1 MSLSSGFYCISL
13 AMTNSSRL
21 YTLLL
26 LFLWYDIT
34 MNTRNYTVLKYLKE
48 VGEYVTSEQLSAIC
62 HVSTKTILKDIQSL
76 NEDMKVTDNYI
87 DVKPSYGLKLVINDI
102 DAFSDFSA
110 SYRPFQDY
118 FVFSV
123 NQREDWVQKYLIEE
137 DKWIKSEYIC
147 EMLFISPSVLSQCLK
162 TIRKSLAQYDLKL
175 VQKPHYG
182 MKVEG
187 REFNKRLCLS
197 AIYMTYIDQR
207 EDFPGKQFNEEEL
220 EVINTITSV
229 LDHVLTRFEIS
240 MSEVSVQ
247 NFIID
252 IFVLLKRVKQG
263 TLLKATEKMVIDI
276 SRWKESIVAVEIA
289 KEIKRQLDIE
299 LGDQEI
305 VSLSIHLAS
314 KRIIRHYDESIHRI
328 IQNFDVM
335 QIVDNMLN
343 NIAEQWHIDFTQ
355 DRELCSMLTLHLIPL
370 EVRSRYNVVLQNP
383 LTIKIKQQNIL
394 AYQLAVSA
402 CNQLVDYH
410 GNNLSDE
417 EISYIALHIELAL
430 LRKQIKEKKNVLIMS
445 GGGRGTS
452 SILAYQIKELYNKY
466 INEIKMVDYI
476 GIKKYDFSH
485 VDLLIT
491 SAPIKEELP
500 ISIIEVNYYLTEQ
513 DKKKIKNYL
522 DDQEIFHMSLHL
534 EENLILR
541 NINIS
546 KKEDVIAYMI
556 QHTIK
561 QEDLIEKMIENDYIG
576 NYELENMVAVL
587 SCQANI
593 PESKVIMAILEKPI
607 LWNKRKVQLIIMP
620 IIGAHMNLQVLDLF
634 KELSLLVQ
642 NALYI
647 KKIIKQQ
654 NYKDILDIFADIE
667 SKNQ

>member
-1 MSLSSGFYCISL
+1 MYLPRNDPILHACIHS
-13 AMTNSSRL
+13 
-21 YTLLL
+21 YFF
-26 LFLWYDIT
+26 FLWYDIT
-34 MNTRNYTVLKYLKE
+34 MNTRNYTILKYLKE

-87 DVKPSYGLKLVINDI
+87 DVKPSYGLKLVINDM

-123 NQREDWVQKYLIEE
+123 NEREDWVQKYLIEE

-229 LDHVLTRFEIS
+229 LDNVLTRFEIS

-263 TLLKATEKMVIDI
+263 ILLKATEKMVIDI
-276 SRWKESIVAVEIA
+276 SRWTESIVAVEIA
-289 KEIKRQLDIE
+289 KEIKKQLDIE

-593 PESKVIMAILEKPI
+593 PKSKVIMAILEKPI

-647 KKIIKQQ
+647 KKIIKKQ

>member
-1 MSLSSGFYCISL
+1 
-13 AMTNSSRL
+13 
-21 YTLLL
+21 
-26 LFLWYDIT
+26 

-123 NQREDWVQKYLIEE
+123 NEREDWVQKYLIEE

-229 LDHVLTRFEIS
+229 LDNVLTRFEIS

-263 TLLKATEKMVIDI
+263 ILLKATEKMVIDI
-276 SRWKESIVAVEIA
+276 SRWTESIVAVEIA

>member
-1 MSLSSGFYCISL
+1 
-13 AMTNSSRL
+13 
-21 YTLLL
+21 
-26 LFLWYDIT
+26 
-34 MNTRNYTVLKYLKE
+34 MNTRNYTILKYLKE

-123 NQREDWVQKYLIEE
+123 NEREDWVQKYLIEE

-229 LDHVLTRFEIS
+229 LDNVLTRFEIS

-263 TLLKATEKMVIDI
+263 ILLKATEKMVIDI
-276 SRWKESIVAVEIA
+276 SRWTESIVAVEIA

-647 KKIIKQQ
+647 KKIIKKQ

-667 SKNQ
+667 SKN

>member
-1 MSLSSGFYCISL
+1 
-13 AMTNSSRL
+13 
-21 YTLLL
+21 
-26 LFLWYDIT
+26 
-34 MNTRNYTVLKYLKE
+34 MNTRNYTILKYLKE

-123 NQREDWVQKYLIEE
+123 NEREDWVQKYLIEE

-229 LDHVLTRFEIS
+229 LDNVLTRFEIS

-263 TLLKATEKMVIDI
+263 ILLKATEKMVIDI
-276 SRWKESIVAVEIA
+276 SRWTESIVAVEIA

>member
-1 MSLSSGFYCISL
+1 
-13 AMTNSSRL
+13 
-21 YTLLL
+21 
-26 LFLWYDIT
+26 
-34 MNTRNYTVLKYLKE
+34 MNTRNYTILKYLKE

-123 NQREDWVQKYLIEE
+123 NEREDWVQKYLIEE

-276 SRWKESIVAVEIA
+276 SRWTESIVAVEIA

-299 LGDQEI
+299 LGDQQI

-647 KKIIKQQ
+647 KKIIKKQ

>member
-1 MSLSSGFYCISL
+1 
-13 AMTNSSRL
+13 
-21 YTLLL
+21 
-26 LFLWYDIT
+26 
-34 MNTRNYTVLKYLKE
+34 MNTRNYTILKYLKE

-123 NQREDWVQKYLIEE
+123 NEREDWVQKYLIEE

-276 SRWKESIVAVEIA
+276 SRWTESIVAVEIA

-513 DKKKIKNYL
+513 DKKKIKNCL

-576 NYELENMVAVL
+576 NYELENMVTVL

-647 KKIIKQQ
+647 KKIIKKQ

>member
-1 MSLSSGFYCISL
+1 
-13 AMTNSSRL
+13 
-21 YTLLL
+21 
-26 LFLWYDIT
+26 
-34 MNTRNYTVLKYLKE
+34 MNTRNYTILKYLKE

-123 NQREDWVQKYLIEE
+123 NEREDWVQKYLIEE

-229 LDHVLTRFEIS
+229 LDNVLTRFEIS

-263 TLLKATEKMVIDI
+263 ILLKATEKMVIDI
-276 SRWKESIVAVEIA
+276 SRWTESIVAVEIA

-576 NYELENMVAVL
+576 NYELENMVTVL

-634 KELSLLVQ
+634 RELSLLVQ

-647 KKIIKQQ
+647 KKIIKKQ

-667 SKNQ
+667 SVI

>member
-1 MSLSSGFYCISL
+1 
-13 AMTNSSRL
+13 
-21 YTLLL
+21 
-26 LFLWYDIT
+26 
-34 MNTRNYTVLKYLKE
+34 MNTRNYTILKYLKE

-87 DVKPSYGLKLVINDI
+87 DVKPSYGLKLVINDM

-123 NQREDWVQKYLIEE
+123 NEREDWVQKYLIEE

-229 LDHVLTRFEIS
+229 LDNVLTRFEIS

-263 TLLKATEKMVIDI
+263 ILLKATEKMVIDI
-276 SRWKESIVAVEIA
+276 SRWTESIVAVEIA

-445 GGGRGTS
+445 GGGGRGTS

>member
-1 MSLSSGFYCISL
+1 
-13 AMTNSSRL
+13 
-21 YTLLL
+21 
-26 LFLWYDIT
+26 
-34 MNTRNYTVLKYLKE
+34 MNTRNYTILKYLKE

-123 NQREDWVQKYLIEE
+123 NEREDWVQKYLIEE

-276 SRWKESIVAVEIA
+276 SRWTESIVAVEIA

-335 QIVDNMLN
+335 QIVDSMLN

-370 EVRSRYNVVLQNP
+370 EVRARYNVVLQNP

>member
-1 MSLSSGFYCISL
+1 
-13 AMTNSSRL
+13 
-21 YTLLL
+21 
-26 LFLWYDIT
+26 
-34 MNTRNYTVLKYLKE
+34 MNTRNYTILKYLKE

-123 NQREDWVQKYLIEE
+123 NEREDWVQKYLIEE

-276 SRWKESIVAVEIA
+276 SRWTESIVAVEIA

-522 DDQEIFHMSLHL
+522 DDQEIFHMSHHL

-576 NYELENMVAVL
+576 NYELENMVTVL

-647 KKIIKQQ
+647 KKIIKKQ

>member
-1 MSLSSGFYCISL
+1 
-13 AMTNSSRL
+13 
-21 YTLLL
+21 
-26 LFLWYDIT
+26 
-34 MNTRNYTVLKYLKE
+34 MNTRNYTILKYLKE

-123 NQREDWVQKYLIEE
+123 NEREDWVQKYLIEE

-147 EMLFISPSVLSQCLK
+147 EILFISPSVLSQCLK

-229 LDHVLTRFEIS
+229 LDNVLTRFEIS

-263 TLLKATEKMVIDI
+263 ILLKATEKMVIDI
-276 SRWKESIVAVEIA
+276 SRWTESIVAVEIA
-289 KEIKRQLDIE
+289 KEIKKQLDIE

-647 KKIIKQQ
+647 KKIIKKQ

>member
-1 MSLSSGFYCISL
+1 
-13 AMTNSSRL
+13 
-21 YTLLL
+21 
-26 LFLWYDIT
+26 
-34 MNTRNYTVLKYLKE
+34 MNTRNYTILKYLKE

-87 DVKPSYGLKLVINDI
+87 DVKPSYGLKLVINDM

-123 NQREDWVQKYLIEE
+123 NEREDWVQKYLIEE

-229 LDHVLTRFEIS
+229 LDNVLTRFEIS

-252 IFVLLKRVKQG
+252 IYVLLKRVKQG
-263 TLLKATEKMVIDI
+263 ILLKATEKMVIDI
-276 SRWKESIVAVEIA
+276 SRWTESIVAVEIA
-289 KEIKRQLDIE
+289 KEIKKQLDIE

-593 PESKVIMAILEKPI
+593 PKSKVIMAILEKPI

-647 KKIIKQQ
+647 KKIIKKQ

>member
-1 MSLSSGFYCISL
+1 
-13 AMTNSSRL
+13 
-21 YTLLL
+21 
-26 LFLWYDIT
+26 
-34 MNTRNYTVLKYLKE
+34 MNTRNYTILKYLKE

-87 DVKPSYGLKLVINDI
+87 DVKPSYGLKLVINDM

-123 NQREDWVQKYLIEE
+123 NEREDYVQKYLIEE

-229 LDHVLTRFEIS
+229 LDNVLTRFEIS

-263 TLLKATEKMVIDI
+263 ILLKATEKMVIDI
-276 SRWKESIVAVEIA
+276 SRWTESIVAVEIA
-289 KEIKRQLDIE
+289 KEIKKQLDIE

-335 QIVDNMLN
+335 QIVDNMLD

>member
-1 MSLSSGFYCISL
+1 
-13 AMTNSSRL
+13 
-21 YTLLL
+21 
-26 LFLWYDIT
+26 
-34 MNTRNYTVLKYLKE
+34 MNTRNYTILKYLKE
-48 VGEYVTSEQLSAIC
+48 VGEYVPSEQLSAIC

-110 SYRPFQDY
+110 AYRPFQDY

-123 NQREDWVQKYLIEE
+123 NEREDWVQKYLIEE

-229 LDHVLTRFEIS
+229 LDNVLTRFEIS

-263 TLLKATEKMVIDI
+263 ILLKATEKMVIDI
-276 SRWKESIVAVEIA
+276 SRWTESIVAVEIA
-289 KEIKRQLDIE
+289 KEIKKQLDIE

-593 PESKVIMAILEKPI
+593 PKSKVIMAILEKPI

-647 KKIIKQQ
+647 KKIIKKQ

>member
-1 MSLSSGFYCISL
+1 
-13 AMTNSSRL
+13 
-21 YTLLL
+21 
-26 LFLWYDIT
+26 

-123 NQREDWVQKYLIEE
+123 NEREDWVQKYLIEE

-263 TLLKATEKMVIDI
+263 ILLKATEKMVIDI

-593 PESKVIMAILEKPI
+593 PKSKVIMAILEKPI

-647 KKIIKQQ
+647 KKIIKKQ

>member
-1 MSLSSGFYCISL
+1 
-13 AMTNSSRL
+13 
-21 YTLLL
+21 
-26 LFLWYDIT
+26 
-34 MNTRNYTVLKYLKE
+34 MNTRNYTILKYLKE

-87 DVKPSYGLKLVINDI
+87 DVKPSYGLKLVINDM

-123 NQREDWVQKYLIEE
+123 NEREDWVQKYLIEE

-207 EDFPGKQFNEEEL
+207 EEFPGKQFNEEEL

-229 LDHVLTRFEIS
+229 LDNVLTRFEIS

-263 TLLKATEKMVIDI
+263 ILLKATEKMVIDI
-276 SRWKESIVAVEIA
+276 SRWTESIVAVEIA
-289 KEIKRQLDIE
+289 KEIKKQLDIE

-335 QIVDNMLN
+335 QIVDNMLD

>member
-1 MSLSSGFYCISL
+1 
-13 AMTNSSRL
+13 
-21 YTLLL
+21 
-26 LFLWYDIT
+26 
-34 MNTRNYTVLKYLKE
+34 MNTRNYTILKYLKE

-123 NQREDWVQKYLIEE
+123 NEREDWVQKYLIEE

-229 LDHVLTRFEIS
+229 LDNVLTRFEIS

>member
-1 MSLSSGFYCISL
+1 
-13 AMTNSSRL
+13 
-21 YTLLL
+21 
-26 LFLWYDIT
+26 

-87 DVKPSYGLKLVINDI
+87 DVKPSYGLKLVINDM

-123 NQREDWVQKYLIEE
+123 NEREDWVQKYLIEE

-229 LDHVLTRFEIS
+229 LDNVLTRFEIS

-276 SRWKESIVAVEIA
+276 SRWTESIVAVEIA
-289 KEIKRQLDIE
+289 KEIKKQLDIE

>member
-1 MSLSSGFYCISL
+1 
-13 AMTNSSRL
+13 
-21 YTLLL
+21 
-26 LFLWYDIT
+26 

-123 NQREDWVQKYLIEE
+123 NEREDWVQKYLIEE

-182 MKVEG
+182 MKVDG

-576 NYELENMVAVL
+576 NYELENMVTVL

-634 KELSLLVQ
+634 RELSLLVQ

-647 KKIIKQQ
+647 KKIIKKQ

>member
-1 MSLSSGFYCISL
+1 
-13 AMTNSSRL
+13 
-21 YTLLL
+21 
-26 LFLWYDIT
+26 
-34 MNTRNYTVLKYLKE
+34 MNTRNYTILKYLKE

-87 DVKPSYGLKLVINDI
+87 DVKPSYGLKLVINDM

-123 NQREDWVQKYLIEE
+123 NEREDWVQKYLIEE

-229 LDHVLTRFEIS
+229 LDNVLTRFEIS

>member
-1 MSLSSGFYCISL
+1 
-13 AMTNSSRL
+13 
-21 YTLLL
+21 
-26 LFLWYDIT
+26 
-34 MNTRNYTVLKYLKE
+34 MNTRNYTILKYLKE

-76 NEDMKVTDNYI
+76 NEDMKVTDNYS
-87 DVKPSYGLKLVINDI
+87 DVKPSYGLKLVINDM

-123 NQREDWVQKYLIEE
+123 NEREDYVQKYLIEE

-229 LDHVLTRFEIS
+229 LDNVLTRFEIS

-263 TLLKATEKMVIDI
+263 ILLKATEKMVIDI
-276 SRWKESIVAVEIA
+276 SRWTESIVAVEIA
-289 KEIKRQLDIE
+289 KEIKKQLDIE

-335 QIVDNMLN
+335 QIVDNMLD

>member
-1 MSLSSGFYCISL
+1 
-13 AMTNSSRL
+13 
-21 YTLLL
+21 
-26 LFLWYDIT
+26 

-123 NQREDWVQKYLIEE
+123 NEREDWVQKYLIEE

-229 LDHVLTRFEIS
+229 LDNVLTRFEIS

-276 SRWKESIVAVEIA
+276 SRWTESIVAVEIA

>member
-1 MSLSSGFYCISL
+1 
-13 AMTNSSRL
+13 
-21 YTLLL
+21 
-26 LFLWYDIT
+26 

-87 DVKPSYGLKLVINDI
+87 DVKPSYGLKLVINDM

-123 NQREDWVQKYLIEE
+123 NEREDWVQKYLIEE

-229 LDHVLTRFEIS
+229 LDNVLTRFEIS

-263 TLLKATEKMVIDI
+263 ILLKATEKMVIDI
-276 SRWKESIVAVEIA
+276 SRWTESIVAVEIA
-289 KEIKRQLDIE
+289 KEIKKQLDIE

-335 QIVDNMLN
+335 QIVDNMLD

-466 INEIKMVDYI
+466 INEIKMIDYI

-522 DDQEIFHMSLHL
+522 DDQEIFHMSPHL

-546 KKEDVIAYMI
+546 KKEDVIAYII

-561 QEDLIEKMIENDYIG
+561 QKNLIEKMIENDYIG

-647 KKIIKQQ
+647 KKIIKKQ

>member
-1 MSLSSGFYCISL
+1 
-13 AMTNSSRL
+13 
-21 YTLLL
+21 
-26 LFLWYDIT
+26 
-34 MNTRNYTVLKYLKE
+34 MNTRNYTILKYLKE

-76 NEDMKVTDNYI
+76 NEDMKVTNNYI
-87 DVKPSYGLKLVINDI
+87 DVKPSYGLKLVINDM

-123 NQREDWVQKYLIEE
+123 NEREDWVQKYLIEE

-147 EMLFISPSVLSQCLK
+147 EILFISPSVLSQCLK

-229 LDHVLTRFEIS
+229 LDNVLTRFEIS

-263 TLLKATEKMVIDI
+263 ILLKATEKMVIDI
-276 SRWKESIVAVEIA
+276 SRWTESIVAVEIA
-289 KEIKRQLDIE
+289 KEIKKQLDIE

-647 KKIIKQQ
+647 KKIIKKQ

>member
-1 MSLSSGFYCISL
+1 
-13 AMTNSSRL
+13 
-21 YTLLL
+21 
-26 LFLWYDIT
+26 
-34 MNTRNYTVLKYLKE
+34 MNTRNYTILKYLKE

-87 DVKPSYGLKLVINDI
+87 DVKPSYGLKLVINDM

-123 NQREDWVQKYLIEE
+123 NEREDLVQKYLIEE

-229 LDHVLTRFEIS
+229 LDNVLTRFEIS

-263 TLLKATEKMVIDI
+263 ILLKATEKMVIDI
-276 SRWKESIVAVEIA
+276 SRWTESIVAVEIA
-289 KEIKRQLDIE
+289 KEIKKQLDIE

-335 QIVDNMLN
+335 QIVDNMLD

>member
-1 MSLSSGFYCISL
+1 
-13 AMTNSSRL
+13 
-21 YTLLL
+21 
-26 LFLWYDIT
+26 

-123 NQREDWVQKYLIEE
+123 NEREDWVQKYLIEE

-229 LDHVLTRFEIS
+229 LDNVLTRFEIS

-263 TLLKATEKMVIDI
+263 ILLKATEKMVIDI
-276 SRWKESIVAVEIA
+276 SRWTESIVAVEIA
-289 KEIKRQLDIE
+289 KEIKKQLDIE

-593 PESKVIMAILEKPI
+593 PKSKVIMAILEKPI

>member
-1 MSLSSGFYCISL
+1 
-13 AMTNSSRL
+13 
-21 YTLLL
+21 
-26 LFLWYDIT
+26 
-34 MNTRNYTVLKYLKE
+34 MNTRNYTILKYLKE

-123 NQREDWVQKYLIEE
+123 NEREDWVQKYLIEE

-276 SRWKESIVAVEIA
+276 SRWTESIVAVEIA

-355 DRELCSMLTLHLIPL
+355 DCELCSMLTLHLIPL

-576 NYELENMVAVL
+576 NYELENMVTVL

-647 KKIIKQQ
+647 KKIIKKQ

>member
-1 MSLSSGFYCISL
+1 MSISSGFYCISL
-13 AMTNSSRL
+13 AMTQFF
-21 YTLLL
+21 TLVYILTS
-26 LFLWYDIT
+26 FLWYDIT
-34 MNTRNYTVLKYLKE
+34 MNTRNYTILKYLKE

-87 DVKPSYGLKLVINDI
+87 DVKPSYGLKLVINDM

-123 NQREDWVQKYLIEE
+123 NEREDWVQKYLIEE

-229 LDHVLTRFEIS
+229 LDNVLTRFEIS

>member
-1 MSLSSGFYCISL
+1 
-13 AMTNSSRL
+13 
-21 YTLLL
+21 
-26 LFLWYDIT
+26 

-110 SYRPFQDY
+110 SYRPFHDY

-123 NQREDWVQKYLIEE
+123 NEREDWVQKYLIEE

-247 NFIID
+247 NLIID

>member
-1 MSLSSGFYCISL
+1 
-13 AMTNSSRL
+13 
-21 YTLLL
+21 
-26 LFLWYDIT
+26 
-34 MNTRNYTVLKYLKE
+34 MNTRNYTILKYLKE

-123 NQREDWVQKYLIEE
+123 NEREDWVQKYLIEE

-263 TLLKATEKMVIDI
+263 ILLKATEKMVIDI
-276 SRWKESIVAVEIA
+276 SRWTESIVAVEIA

-522 DDQEIFHMSLHL
+522 DDQEIFHMSHHL

-647 KKIIKQQ
+647 KKIIKKQ

>member
-1 MSLSSGFYCISL
+1 
-13 AMTNSSRL
+13 
-21 YTLLL
+21 
-26 LFLWYDIT
+26 
-34 MNTRNYTVLKYLKE
+34 MNTRNYTILKYLKE

-123 NQREDWVQKYLIEE
+123 NEREDWVQKYLIEE

-147 EMLFISPSVLSQCLK
+147 EILFISPSVLSQCLK

-263 TLLKATEKMVIDI
+263 ILLKATEKMVIDI
-276 SRWKESIVAVEIA
+276 SRWTESIVAVEIA

-647 KKIIKQQ
+647 KKIIKKQ

>member
-1 MSLSSGFYCISL
+1 
-13 AMTNSSRL
+13 
-21 YTLLL
+21 
-26 LFLWYDIT
+26 
-34 MNTRNYTVLKYLKE
+34 MNTRNYTILKYLKE

-87 DVKPSYGLKLVINDI
+87 DVKPSYGLKLVINDM

-123 NQREDWVQKYLIEE
+123 NEREDWVQKYLIEE

-229 LDHVLTRFEIS
+229 LDNVLTRFEIS

-263 TLLKATEKMVIDI
+263 ILLKATEKMVIDI
-276 SRWKESIVAVEIA
+276 SRWTESIVAVEIA

-593 PESKVIMAILEKPI
+593 PKSKVIMAILEKPI

>member
-1 MSLSSGFYCISL
+1 
-13 AMTNSSRL
+13 
-21 YTLLL
+21 
-26 LFLWYDIT
+26 
-34 MNTRNYTVLKYLKE
+34 MNTRNYTILKYLKE

-87 DVKPSYGLKLVINDI
+87 DVKPSYGLKLVINDM

-123 NQREDWVQKYLIEE
+123 NEREDWVQKYLIEE

-229 LDHVLTRFEIS
+229 LDNVLTRFEIS

-263 TLLKATEKMVIDI
+263 ILLKATEKMVIDI
-276 SRWKESIVAVEIA
+276 SRWTESIVAVEIA
-289 KEIKRQLDIE
+289 KEIKKQLDIE

-593 PESKVIMAILEKPI
+593 PKSKVIMAILEKPI

-647 KKIIKQQ
+647 KKIIKKQ

>member
-1 MSLSSGFYCISL
+1 
-13 AMTNSSRL
+13 
-21 YTLLL
+21 
-26 LFLWYDIT
+26 

-87 DVKPSYGLKLVINDI
+87 DVKPSYGLKLVINDM

-123 NQREDWVQKYLIEE
+123 NEREDWVQKYLIEE

-229 LDHVLTRFEIS
+229 LDNVLTRFEIS

>member
-1 MSLSSGFYCISL
+1 
-13 AMTNSSRL
+13 
-21 YTLLL
+21 
-26 LFLWYDIT
+26 
-34 MNTRNYTVLKYLKE
+34 MNTRNYTILKYLKE

-123 NQREDWVQKYLIEE
+123 NEREDWVQKYLIEE

-263 TLLKATEKMVIDI
+263 ILLKATEKMVIDI
-276 SRWKESIVAVEIA
+276 SRWTESIVAVEIA
-289 KEIKRQLDIE
+289 KEIKKQLDIE

-647 KKIIKQQ
+647 KKIIKKQ

-667 SKNQ
+667 SKNEPLIFKGGQ

>member
-1 MSLSSGFYCISL
+1 
-13 AMTNSSRL
+13 
-21 YTLLL
+21 
-26 LFLWYDIT
+26 
-34 MNTRNYTVLKYLKE
+34 MNTRNYTILKYLKE

-123 NQREDWVQKYLIEE
+123 NEREDWVQKYLIEE

-147 EMLFISPSVLSQCLK
+147 EILFISPSVLSQCLK
-162 TIRKSLAQYDLKL
+162 TIRKSLAQYDLKH

-229 LDHVLTRFEIS
+229 LDNVLTRFEIS

-252 IFVLLKRVKQG
+252 IFVLLKRIKQG
-263 TLLKATEKMVIDI
+263 ILLKATEKMVIDI
-276 SRWKESIVAVEIA
+276 SRWTESIVAVEIA
-289 KEIKRQLDIE
+289 KEIKKQLDIE

-522 DDQEIFHMSLHL
+522 DDQEIFHMSHHL

-647 KKIIKQQ
+647 KKIIKKQ

>member
-1 MSLSSGFYCISL
+1 
-13 AMTNSSRL
+13 
-21 YTLLL
+21 
-26 LFLWYDIT
+26 

-123 NQREDWVQKYLIEE
+123 NEREDWVQKYLIEE

-263 TLLKATEKMVIDI
+263 ILLKATEKMVIDI
-276 SRWKESIVAVEIA
+276 SRWTESIVAVEIA

>member
-1 MSLSSGFYCISL
+1 
-13 AMTNSSRL
+13 
-21 YTLLL
+21 
-26 LFLWYDIT
+26 
-34 MNTRNYTVLKYLKE
+34 MNTRNYTILKYLKE

-123 NQREDWVQKYLIEE
+123 NEREDWVQKYLIEE

-276 SRWKESIVAVEIA
+276 SRWTESIVAVEIA

-513 DKKKIKNYL
+513 DKEKIKNYL

-576 NYELENMVAVL
+576 NYELENMVTVL

-647 KKIIKQQ
+647 KKIIKKQ